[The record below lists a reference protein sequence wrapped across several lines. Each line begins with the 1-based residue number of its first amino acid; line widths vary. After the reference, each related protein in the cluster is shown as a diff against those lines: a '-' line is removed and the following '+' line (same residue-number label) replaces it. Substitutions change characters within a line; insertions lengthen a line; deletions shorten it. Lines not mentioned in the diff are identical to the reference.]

1 MCHCWVIK
9 RFFSRAEAK
18 AEARADAQTEA
29 EAEAE
34 AGAGAAVLRSL
45 DTHKAWLVELP
56 VGQLIT

>member
-9 RFFSRAEAK
+9 RFFIRAAAK

-34 AGAGAAVLRSL
+34 AEAALWRSL
-45 DTHKAWLVELP
+45 DTHKAWLAELP

>member
-9 RFFSRAEAK
+9 RFFSRAEAN

-29 EAEAE
+29 AAEYEAEAE
-34 AGAGAAVLRSL
+34 AAVWRSL